1 MPISVNSIDLENF
14 KSFQKESLKLNSL
27 TVLIGPNGSGKTNF
41 LEGVKLAFSVAD
53 YGTPIDNPF
62 LPFWGYSNAVYN
74 YDDKNY
80 IGFKIDFTIENF
92 QITYEL
98 KFTGRGGLLNFL
110 EETISLKNYLEIKR
124 RGSKLSIEY
133 SKHFFDRILKDG
145 WILNELSEE
154 ITSRKLSTNKTR
166 NRPKK
171 FSINQTYDGID
182 PSRSIFLEVPLFP
195 MTIYR
200 KSKEKDDYSLMFINL
215 PINSRSKGPSRN
227 TIPVVSPVIKGR
239 KSRSG
244 ALLDD
249 FPIFFLYSIFG
260 RDYTSSSIRFSK
272 STNDTERSVIFIRHD
287 SIYGM
292 KRPVPINYA
301 LEGTINGERAVLW
314 LFKYFTGHAGK
325 VPDRIQSAIE
335 DLFPGWQLSFK
346 TTEDGNIILQVS
358 ETDRFENILCIL
370 PPSLPDGFFK
380 LVLILTAVEMNPT
393 ILLIDEIENSLHESI
408 LDYLIDSLRDSHITT
423 IITTHS
429 PLVVNNVE
437 LSEIR
442 ILERE
447 ANGTKIKMINKPEEM
462 KRKLLDMGITPSD
475 FWLYGEIA

>member
-1 MPISVNSIDLENF
+1 
-14 KSFQKESLKLNSL
+14 
-27 TVLIGPNGSGKTNF
+27 
-41 LEGVKLAFSVAD
+41 
-53 YGTPIDNPF
+53 
-62 LPFWGYSNAVYN
+62 
-74 YDDKNY
+74 
-80 IGFKIDFTIENF
+80 
-92 QITYEL
+92 
-98 KFTGRGGLLNFL
+98 
-110 EETISLKNYLEIKR
+110 
-124 RGSKLSIEY
+124 
-133 SKHFFDRILKDG
+133 
-145 WILNELSEE
+145 
-154 ITSRKLSTNKTR
+154 
-166 NRPKK
+166 
-171 FSINQTYDGID
+171 
-182 PSRSIFLEVPLFP
+182 

-358 ETDRFENILCIL
+358 ETDQFGDIHSIL

>member
-1 MPISVNSIDLENF
+1 
-14 KSFQKESLKLNSL
+14 
-27 TVLIGPNGSGKTNF
+27 
-41 LEGVKLAFSVAD
+41 
-53 YGTPIDNPF
+53 
-62 LPFWGYSNAVYN
+62 
-74 YDDKNY
+74 
-80 IGFKIDFTIENF
+80 
-92 QITYEL
+92 
-98 KFTGRGGLLNFL
+98 
-110 EETISLKNYLEIKR
+110 
-124 RGSKLSIEY
+124 
-133 SKHFFDRILKDG
+133 
-145 WILNELSEE
+145 
-154 ITSRKLSTNKTR
+154 
-166 NRPKK
+166 
-171 FSINQTYDGID
+171 
-182 PSRSIFLEVPLFP
+182 
-195 MTIYR
+195 
-200 KSKEKDDYSLMFINL
+200 
-215 PINSRSKGPSRN
+215 
-227 TIPVVSPVIKGR
+227 
-239 KSRSG
+239 
-244 ALLDD
+244 
-249 FPIFFLYSIFG
+249 
-260 RDYTSSSIRFSK
+260 
-272 STNDTERSVIFIRHD
+272 
-287 SIYGM
+287 M

-358 ETDRFENILCIL
+358 ETDQFGDIHSIL